1 MLLALHQVG
10 SALRARGLM
19 EIGKAVALAIANV
32 RKEGLTDIFPRPYEV
47 ELLNGAL
54 FSAKVSAEVE
64 KRIKS
69 GNLQSLGVYPIQ
81 HVLYPKKE
89 PFDFR
94 RAALMQPLDTI
105 VHLALALSIADDIE
119 RFRPPLKT
127 KRAFSYRFHP
137 KDGYLFNSN
146 YHYTAFDAYA
156 KRRTKS
162 SRVNVLVKCDIAN
175 FYDRINLHRLESTL
189 LSLKIDKARVSLI
202 NQLLL
207 FWANRDSYG
216 IPIGGNASR
225 ILAEAA
231 LISVDD
237 FLISHK
243 VDFSRYVDDFR
254 FFAPDTKTAHSWLAS
269 FAERLFLEGLT
280 INPSKT
286 VIEDVSIR
294 TRGAKPDAPS
304 PVPAKEKTNGPTR
317 MIVGYTGTV
326 PTKFRKLSPRE
337 RERLKD
343 ENLSDLISGLQKK
356 SVIAPD
362 EIKRLLR
369 VLVAKSAFSELSIVP
384 EILDR
389 FPQFTPLIV
398 DLLIKEADN
407 IPSSTCTLLKNY
419 FNAVILDAERIPE
432 YILIASVL
440 LLGSKKYKSEDTILD
455 LFRNLKRNA
464 GAFIGRSILDSL
476 LGDASRSQVIE
487 IREFF
492 NRADAW
498 EKRAII
504 RLVHQHLPE
513 EEKRPWL
520 KNVKGHLESDLF
532 AVETIEPTKKA
543 K

>member
-1 MLLALHQVG
+1 MDIA
-10 SALRARGLM
+10 
-19 EIGKAVALAIANV
+19 KAVALAIANV

-47 ELLNGAL
+47 DLLNSTL
-54 FSAKVSAEVE
+54 FSAKVASEVE

-69 GNLQSLGVYPIQ
+69 NNLQSLGVHPIQ

-105 VHLALALSIADDIE
+105 THLALVLSIADDIE
-119 RFRPPLKT
+119 RFRPPLKA
-127 KRAFSYRFHP
+127 KQVFSYRLHP
-137 KDGYLFNSN
+137 KDGYLFNAN
-146 YHYTAFDAYA
+146 YHYTAFDSYA
-156 KRRTKS
+156 QKKTKS
-162 SRVNVLVKCDIAN
+162 GRVNVLVKCDIAN
-175 FYDRINLHRLESTL
+175 FYDRVNLHRLESTL
-189 LSLKIDKARVSLI
+189 LSLKIDKARVGQI
-202 NQLLL
+202 NQLML

-237 FLISHK
+237 FLISNK
-243 VDFSRYVDDFR
+243 VAFSRYVDDYR

-269 FAERLFLEGLT
+269 FAERLFLEGLS
-280 INPSKT
+280 ISPSKT
-286 VIEDVSIR
+286 VIEDVSKR
-294 TRGAKPDAPS
+294 VSGAKPEESSQAPTR
-304 PVPAKEKTNGPTR
+304 EKANTTAR

-337 RERLKD
+337 REKLKD
-343 ENLSDLISGLQKK
+343 EDLAAL
-356 SVIAPD
+356 IAELDKQVVLLPD
-362 EIKRLLR
+362 DIKRMLR
-369 VLVAKSAFSELSIVP
+369 VLVAKSAFDELSIMP
-384 EILDR
+384 KILDR
-389 FPQFTPLIV
+389 FPQFIPLVV
-398 DLLIKEADN
+398 DLAIKEAEN
-407 IPSSTCTLLKNY
+407 IPTGTRTVLKNY
-419 FNAVILDAERIPE
+419 FNGVILDAERIPE
-432 YILIASVL
+432 YILISSVQ
-440 LLGSKKYKSEDTILD
+440 LLGSDGYKSEETILA

-464 GAFIGRSILDSL
+464 GSYIGRSILDSL
-476 LGDASRSQVIE
+476 LGDANRSQVIE
-487 IREFF
+487 IRQFF

-520 KNVKGHLESDLF
+520 KNIKGHLESDLF
-532 AVETIEPTKKA
+532 AVETIEPTKKT